1 MKQPKS
7 EKPRKQRKFLYTAP
21 IHLRRKLMSVH
32 LSKELREKYKRR
44 SMPVRKGDEV
54 EVMSGKFKKQ
64 KGKISKIN
72 LKKYQVF
79 IEGVTVKRTDRTER
93 QKPIHPSKVKLINLN
108 LDDKRRVKLLER
120 KMNVKTKKT
129 EST

>member
-1 MKQPKS
+1 
-7 EKPRKQRKFLYTAP
+7 
-21 IHLRRKLMSVH
+21 MSVH

-64 KGKISKIN
+64 KGKVSKIN

-79 IEGVTVKRTDRTER
+79 IEGVTVKRTDGTER
-93 QKPIHPSKVKLINLN
+93 QKPIHPSKLKLINLN

-120 KMNVKTKKT
+120 KINVKTKKT
-129 EST
+129 ESA

>member
-1 MKQPKS
+1 MKS
-7 EKPRKQRKFLYTAP
+7 SKPRKQRKFLYTAP